1 MPEGR
6 PAQLDWWTGKPLT
19 YDVDHS
25 DGFFLI
31 DKSGDERF
39 VTQDIPFLHGNLP
52 PRLRKLL
59 DSQGLK
65 YLNAGDPGQDYTL
78 PQAAE
83 ALSWLV
89 GRKISAT

>member
-1 MPEGR
+1 V
-6 PAQLDWWTGKPLT
+6 L
-19 YDVDHS
+19 
-25 DGFFLI
+25 
-31 DKSGDERF
+31 SGDERF
-39 VTQDIPFLHGNLP
+39 VPQEIPFLQGHLSP
-52 PRLRKLL
+52 QLRKLL
-59 DSQGLK
+59 DSHGNK